1 MRASKHVLLIDP
13 RPVVSDVLAYAVRC
27 WGYRVTRATTAK
39 GFRVASL
46 AAPIDG
52 IYVVS
57 VYPLN
62 EKERKQIMNLARRCG
77 GVPWSY
83 SENIS
88 SRLPSEIREDLR
100 TLTMRK
106 RPEKHGNLTRI
117 WASKVYK
124 P

>member
-13 RPVVSDVLAYAVRC
+13 RPVVSDVLAYAVGC

-62 EKERKQIMNLARRCG
+62 AKETKQIMNLARRCG
-77 GVPWSY
+77 GVPWTVAEY
-83 SENIS
+83 FAG
-88 SRLPSEIREDLR
+88 RRPVEIREDLR

-106 RPEKHGNLTRI
+106 RGP
-117 WASKVYK
+117 K
-124 P
+124 PLAALMEARR

>member
-1 MRASKHVLLIDP
+1 MRALKHVLLIDP
-13 RPVVSDVLAYAVRC
+13 RPIASDVLAYAVRC

-46 AAPIDG
+46 AAPLDG
-52 IYVVS
+52 IYVIS

-77 GVPWSY
+77 GVPWTVAEY
-83 SENIS
+83 FAG
-88 SRLPSEIREDLR
+88 RRPVEIRDALH

-106 RPEKHGNLTRI
+106 RGPKPLAALMEATR
-117 WASKVYK
+117 
-124 P
+124 

>member
-1 MRASKHVLLIDP
+1 MRALKHVLLIDP
-13 RPVVSDVLAYAVRC
+13 RPIASDVLAYAVRC
-27 WGYRVTRATTAK
+27 WGNRVTRATTAK

-52 IYVVS
+52 IYVIS

-62 EKERKQIMNLARRCG
+62 AKEAKQITNLARRCG

-83 SENIS
+83 SANIS

-106 RPEKHGNLTRI
+106 RGPKPLAALMEATR
-117 WASKVYK
+117 
-124 P
+124 